1 MPESSVARAQAS
13 VHSKS
18 NNPLAF
24 LSEEFCP
31 TSGHITQLHKKLCV
45 INIVVIITVAGN
57 RNNGDG
63 SLNNVGSNGNYWS
76 STVDGANSR
85 NLNFNSGNADMNSN
99 NRANGLTVRCLK
111 DLQTNVKK

>member
-1 MPESSVARAQAS
+1 LPESSVARAQAS

-57 RNNGDG
+57 RNNSNG

-76 STVDGANSR
+76 STIDGTNSR
-85 NLNFNSGNADMNSN
+85 NLNFNSANANMYSN
-99 NRANGLTVRCLK
+99 YRAFGFSVRCLK